1 MNKIVLQFGLLVF
14 SLSLIFFSRVGLPVQ
29 QVLLR
34 SFIVFVATTLML
46 GFIVLVF
53 VNAINKASLKKKEII
68 ENNNR
73 K

>member
-1 MNKIVLQFGLLVF
+1 MNKIVFQFGLLVF

-46 GFIVLVF
+46 GFIVMVF
-53 VNAINKASLKKKEII
+53 VNAINKASYKKKEII
-68 ENNNR
+68 DNNR

>member
-1 MNKIVLQFGLLVF
+1 MNKIVFQFGLLVF
-14 SLSLIFFSRVGLPVQ
+14 ALSLIFFSRIGLPVQ

-34 SFIVFVATTLML
+34 SFVVFVSTTLML
-46 GFIVLVF
+46 GFIVIVF
-53 VNAINKASLKKKEII
+53 VNAINRASYKKKEIV